1 MHCKKINEIST
12 YKIMKKLI
20 KILIISVSIF
30 ITVSFINKSE
40 NQLETGFYYL
50 SESEEN
56 SELVSESDSDIV
68 YAIERTPIIT
78 SNDFSNV
85 KVSSKKFES
94 TKNSDFK
101 IIEITLKNKSVNKW
115 NKILNRIEKTN
126 ESIVFIFEN
135 KVIIEKSIFSKNS
148 LDNSKILL
156 PINADNVENFIGKL
170 NLEIQNHKLNKKK
183 ENLILIT
190 QNAINYKINIP
201 IFIKIVSS

>member
-20 KILIISVSIF
+20 KTLIISVSIF

-68 YAIERTPIIT
+68 FAIERTPIIT

-135 KVIIEKSIFSKNS
+135 KVIIEKSIFSKNG
-148 LDNSKILL
+148 LDISKILF
-156 PINADNVENFIGKL
+156 PINTDNVANFIEKL
-170 NLEIQNHKLNKKK
+170 NLEIKNHKLNKKK
-183 ENLILIT
+183 
-190 QNAINYKINIP
+190 KI
-201 IFIKIVSS
+201 